1 MPYNMF
7 SVHRV
12 VGCFLIIILS
22 NCSMSE
28 DKNILCDTESGICSP
43 GKDSKNINR
52 EGNIAADK
60 SNIKLVYYYDALC
73 GWCYG
78 FSPVMS
84 KIENKYS
91 DKLDIKVISGGLF
104 LGSRAGRV
112 NVVAPH
118 IKAGAYKSVELRT
131 GVKFGKPFLDDVFG
145 NGDMI
150 LNSLP
155 PTIALNIVKEKYPDQ
170 EVQFAKMLL
179 LAVYFDGIDPTDI
192 ESLANYAVKIGFDRE
207 DFVTKMKIQKY
218 ESAAEIE
225 FELFRSSQ
233 YAGMPALVLV
243 KENKEHLI
251 AHGYMNFEEID
262 KKLESYVF

>member
-1 MPYNMF
+1 MSWIYINLMPYNMF
-7 SVHRV
+7 SLHRV

-150 LNSLP
+150 LN
-155 PTIALNIVKEKYPDQ
+155 
-170 EVQFAKMLL
+170 
-179 LAVYFDGIDPTDI
+179 
-192 ESLANYAVKIGFDRE
+192 
-207 DFVTKMKIQKY
+207 
-218 ESAAEIE
+218 
-225 FELFRSSQ
+225 LFRSSQ